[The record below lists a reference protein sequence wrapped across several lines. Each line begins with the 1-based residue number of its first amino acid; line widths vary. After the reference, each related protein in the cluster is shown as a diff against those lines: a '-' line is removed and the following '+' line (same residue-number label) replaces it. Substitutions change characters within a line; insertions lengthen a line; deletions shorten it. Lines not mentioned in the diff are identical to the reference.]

1 MPISITKFFLLVSLV
16 LLQVAAIA
24 QHDSLVH
31 HFLKRI
37 EDQQKKS
44 GEFFIDK
51 IFPSYISNSETFS
64 KRKKDN
70 NIFYNGLIIYTLEK
84 AKTHI
89 VGTDRRLV
97 EKIINDARK
106 PFPKFQNQRR
116 PTYNF
121 WRTDSAY
128 AFPYTWW
135 IKLLNQNAAPPDD
148 MDDSVFGE
156 FAIDEGHEYARQLH
170 FLMQRYVNV
179 DTIKFKSIEK
189 KYKHIRFYSTW
200 FGKNFPVVL
209 DVSVLCNILAFV
221 QEDNLKW
228 TRVDSASLHLIREAI
243 DNNDIVDRPLSV
255 SPYYGKTSIILYHLA
270 RLMAVNPIPELEE
283 IKPKLQELA
292 LHQFHKT
299 HHFLEK
305 IILAS
310 ALMKWGYTAPE
321 IELSSVHHL
330 EKETEHSN
338 FPFFIGNIPSYFAA
352 GKREFLTKNKIG
364 LFYHYCPAFNDALL
378 IEYLTLKMT
387 TAYWK

>member
-1 MPISITKFFLLVSLV
+1 MSLSKSFFLASLV
-16 LLQVAAIA
+16 LFQVKAKA

-37 EDQQKKS
+37 EAEQKKPDD
-44 GEFFIDK
+44 FFIDE
-51 IFPSYISNSETFS
+51 IFPSYISSHETFNT
-64 KRKKDN
+64 KKKDN

-84 AKTHI
+84 AKVHI
-89 VGTDRRLV
+89 VGNDRRLV
-97 EKIINDARK
+97 EKIIADARQ
-106 PFPKFQNQRR
+106 PFPKFKNKRR
-116 PTYNF
+116 NTYNF

-135 IKLLNQNAAPPDD
+135 IRLLNQNAAPPDD

-156 FAIDEGHEYARQLH
+156 FAMDEGHEYSKQLH
-170 FLMQRYVNV
+170 FLMQRYVNI
-179 DTIKFKSIEK
+179 DTINFKSVEK

-209 DVSVLCNILAFV
+209 DVSVLCNILSFV

-228 TRVDSASLHLIREAI
+228 TKSDSASLQLIRTAI

-270 RLMAVNPIPELEE
+270 RLMSVKPIAELENV
-283 IKPKLQELA
+283 KPKLKELA
-292 LHQFHKT
+292 LQEFYKT
-299 HHFLEK
+299 HHSLEK
-305 IILAS
+305 IMLAS
-310 ALMKWGYTAPE
+310 ALYKWGYPAPE
-321 IELSSVHHL
+321 FKLPSTHHL
-330 EKETEHSN
+330 EKEIEHNN

-364 LFYHYCPAFNDALL
+364 LFFHYCPAFNDALL
-378 IEYLTLKMT
+378 IEYLTLKVT
-387 TAYWK
+387 SPYAR